1 MDGIVQCVLTKIVVR
16 RIGEQRA
23 LVFGLSVASCAYAA
37 YGLATEGWMI
47 YVILVLA
54 SLGGVAGPAI
64 QSLITRN
71 VEANEQGAVQ
81 GALTSLG
88 SIAGIIG
95 PIIATALFGYF
106 ISDRAPLYM
115 PGCPFFF
122 SSVLTVV
129 AILLAAR
136 SFRNTP
142 EAPVAAP
149 TGAAER
155 AIK

>member
-1 MDGIVQCVLTKIVVR
+1 VVK
-16 RIGEQRA
+16 RIGEQKA
-23 LVFGLSVASCAYAA
+23 LIFGLSVASLAYAA

-47 YVILVLA
+47 YMILVLA

-64 QSLITRN
+64 QSIITRN

-95 PIIATALFGYF
+95 PIIATALFGFF
-106 ISDRAPLYM
+106 ISNRAPIYM

-122 SSVLTVV
+122 SSALTVV
-129 AILLAAR
+129 SILLAAR
-136 SFRNTP
+136 SFRNT
-142 EAPVAAP
+142 AAP
-149 TGAAER
+149 PVPEPARPAED